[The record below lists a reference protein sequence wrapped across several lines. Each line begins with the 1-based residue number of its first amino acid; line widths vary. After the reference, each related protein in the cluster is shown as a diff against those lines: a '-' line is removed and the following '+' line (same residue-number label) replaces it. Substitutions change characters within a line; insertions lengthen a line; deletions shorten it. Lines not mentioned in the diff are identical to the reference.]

1 MWSTEAS
8 RSGAGSAT
16 PCNRGTS
23 TRSREERARALH
35 HAVQALVCDVL
46 EPWEHGTIVRATDFP
61 SYYDF
66 NNVRVE
72 SDPGMT
78 ISELISFADEALAP
92 LPHRRIDFED
102 SAAAEPLRAG
112 FETRGWLSERLV
124 WMLLEEPPP
133 ETPDIPVEEV
143 SYGDVQ
149 ELRVA
154 WHFEDFPT
162 LDPSDY
168 LVQAARVAERLGSR
182 VFTVREQGTPV
193 AYAQLD
199 RIGDAAEVAQ
209 VFVRADRRGRGI
221 GTAITRAAIAAAGEA
236 EPVWIVADD
245 TGRPK
250 ELYQRLGFR
259 PAWTATEFLRLP

>member
-1 MWSTEAS
+1 
-8 RSGAGSAT
+8 
-16 PCNRGTS
+16 
-23 TRSREERARALH
+23 
-35 HAVQALVCDVL
+35 
-46 EPWEHGTIVRATDFP
+46 VRATEFP

-66 NNVRVE
+66 NTVRVE

-78 ISELISFADEALAP
+78 IAELIAFADEALAP
-92 LPHRRIDFED
+92 LPHRRIDFEA
-102 SAAAEPLRAG
+102 SAAAEPLRPG
-112 FETRGWLSERLV
+112 FEAQGWLSERLV
-124 WMLLEEPPP
+124 WMLLDEPPP
-133 ETPDIPVEEV
+133 DAPDIAVEEV
-143 SYGDVQ
+143 PYGDVH

-168 LVQAARVAERLGSR
+168 LVQAARIAERVGSR
-182 VFTVREQGTPV
+182 VFTVLDEGRPV

-221 GTAITRAAIAAAGEA
+221 GTAITRAAIAAAAEA

-245 TGRPK
+245 AGRPK
-250 ELYQRLGFR
+250 ELYERLGFR

>member
-1 MWSTEAS
+1 MS
-8 RSGAGSAT
+8 RCGAGSAI

-35 HAVQALVCDVL
+35 HAVQALVCEIL

-61 SYYDF
+61 SYFDF
-66 NNVRVE
+66 NTVRVE

-78 ISELISFADEALAP
+78 IAELIAFADEALAP

-102 SAAAEPLRAG
+102 SAAAEPLRPG
-112 FETRGWLSERLV
+112 FEARGWLSERLV

-133 ETPDIPVEEV
+133 DAPDIPVEEV
-143 SYGDVQ
+143 PYGDVHD
-149 ELRVA
+149 LRVA

-168 LVQAARVAERLGSR
+168 LVQAARVAERVGSR
-182 VFTVREQGTPV
+182 VFTVREQNTPV

-221 GTAITRAAIAAAGEA
+221 GTAITRAAIAAAAEA
-236 EPVWIVADD
+236 QPVWIVADD

-250 ELYQRLGFR
+250 ELYRRLGFR

>member
-1 MWSTEAS
+1 M
-8 RSGAGSAT
+8 
-16 PCNRGTS
+16 
-23 TRSREERARALH
+23 
-35 HAVQALVCDVL
+35 
-46 EPWEHGTIVRATDFP
+46 RATDFP

-66 NNVRVE
+66 NAVWVE

-78 ISELISFADEALAP
+78 VPALIAFADEALAP
-92 LPHRRIDFED
+92 LAHRRIDFGD
-102 SAAAEPLRAG
+102 SDAAESLRPG
-112 FETRGWLSERLV
+112 FEARGWLSERLV

-133 ETPDIPVEEV
+133 DAPDIPVEEV
-143 SYGDVQ
+143 PYGDVH
-149 ELRVA
+149 ELRVT

-168 LVQAARVAERLGSR
+168 LVQATRVAERLDSR
-182 VFTVREQGTPV
+182 VFAVREQGTPV

-221 GTAITRAAIAAAGEA
+221 GTAITHAAVAAAGEA
-236 EPVWIVADD
+236 EPVWIVADAA
-245 TGRPK
+245 GRPK

-259 PAWTATEFLRLP
+259 PAWTMTQFLRLP